1 MGNDWLAG
9 GPGNDLLRGGP
20 GADRMLGGPGN
31 DVLVGGPGGDVM
43 QGGAGRDMFRFFG
56 AMDSPRLAADLI
68 TDFRPNEDLLDLRAM
83 NLTYAGSGA
92 HQGQRSVRWDHVG
105 QQTHVLIDVNGD
117 GQADML
123 IRMTGRL
130 SLDGDDFLL

>member
-1 MGNDWLAG
+1 
-9 GPGNDLLRGGP
+9 
-20 GADRMLGGPGN
+20 MLGGPGN

-56 AMDSPRLAADLI
+56 AMDSPRLAPDLI